1 MPTFS
6 AFKNSVKSALRH
18 DAHKPRSRRR
28 VIQFNEAFEKLKA
41 SQTGFVTCAAFNSLG
56 KCPKEITLFDSEFL
70 ANLDQLDMADIQTPI
85 KLMPLLLC
93 STHWEK
99 TVYHNAL
106 FLDWLYSYGSK
117 KDKKHFENIVIDYES
132 AIATENE
139 EHSLSEVP
147 ISSKAI
153 AGNQERSASAPNSPT
168 KGSLS
173 SNFHKGQVCGKIL
186 VRLFTAITFLT

>member
-18 DAHKPRSRRR
+18 DVHKPRSRRR
-28 VIQFNEAFEKLKA
+28 VIPFNEAFENLKA
-41 SQTGFVTCAAFNSLG
+41 SQTGFVTCAAFNSRG
-56 KCPKEITLFDSEFL
+56 KCAKEITLFDSEFL
-70 ANLDQLDMADIQTPI
+70 ANLDQLDMADIQTPM

-99 TVYHNAL
+99 TIYHNAL
-106 FLDWLYSYGSK
+106 FLDWLSGYGSK
-117 KDKKHFENIVIDYES
+117 KDNEHFENIVIDYQS

-147 ISSKAI
+147 IPSKSI

-168 KGSLS
+168 KG
-173 SNFHKGQVCGKIL
+173 
-186 VRLFTAITFLT
+186 RLFSIPTKVRFAERPWSEFLLRSQF